1 MLTITEYEAEK
12 VKDPFRILQ
21 GTRYEFKLDIE
32 VPDDDELYTEN
43 GLYVRVIYKVDEDQS
58 AIVKYEI
65 YEKTTGQYLDFDLEE
80 DEVGL
85 LENFCR
91 DHLDEVDE

>member
-12 VKDPFRILQ
+12 IKDPFRILQ

-65 YEKTTGQYLDFDLEE
+65 YEKTTGQYLDFELED
-80 DEVGL
+80 DEVEL

>member
-80 DEVGL
+80 DEVEL

-91 DHLDEVDE
+91 DHLDEADE

>member
-12 VKDPFRILQ
+12 IKDPFRILQ

-80 DEVGL
+80 DEVEL

-91 DHLDEVDE
+91 DHLEEVDE

>member
-80 DEVGL
+80 DEVKL

>member
-32 VPDDDELYTEN
+32 VPDDDELFTEN

-80 DEVGL
+80 DEVEL

>member
-80 DEVGL
+80 DEVEL

-91 DHLDEVDE
+91 DHLEEVDE

>member
-1 MLTITEYEAEK
+1 
-12 VKDPFRILQ
+12 
-21 GTRYEFKLDIE
+21 

-80 DEVGL
+80 DEVEL

>member
-12 VKDPFRILQ
+12 IKDPFRILQ

-80 DEVGL
+80 DEVEL

>member
-12 VKDPFRILQ
+12 VKDPFHILQ

-43 GLYVRVIYKVDEDQS
+43 GLFVRVIYKVDEEQS

-80 DEVGL
+80 DEVEL

>member
-12 VKDPFRILQ
+12 IKDPFRILQ

-58 AIVKYEI
+58 AVVKYEI

-80 DEVGL
+80 DEVEL

>member
-80 DEVGL
+80 DEVEL

>member
-32 VPDDDELYTEN
+32 VPDDDELFTEN

-58 AIVKYEI
+58 AIAKYEI

-80 DEVGL
+80 DEVEL